1 MVISIANQTWQVYAV
16 ESNHPG
22 LFVDGTARRGACWC
36 GDSKIYVSN
45 ELEADQ
51 IRRVLMHELTHAY
64 IYATQ
69 AVTPEAWDEESICE
83 LYAIWGM
90 QICYQCQVLAK
101 GLFDAKIEEWIL
113 EL

>member
-1 MVISIANQTWQVYAV
+1 MKKQIKVKTQSRPELRIPTGTFEAEFMSNQPY
-16 ESNHPG
+16 
-22 LFVDGTARRGACWC
+22 GT
-36 GDSKIYVSN
+36 
-45 ELEADQ
+45 
-51 IRRVLMHELTHAY
+51 
-64 IYATQ
+64 
-69 AVTPEAWDEESICE
+69 